1 MTAIFRRFQ
10 EEWPVPAFR
19 GILKVFFLSNLEK
32 ILYETGARFPQI
44 FQIQILQRVLFEQ
57 AVPQIAE
64 PLDDKIIFD
73 NFFFLKNSSLF
84 SLTFDLN
91 KNFQLLCNDGSEN
104 QLIELARK
112 LDEKIAEIKTANP
125 ASSFELLLVMS
136 ALSLQDQTQNLNNKL
151 DKINGSKNNDEDEKF
166 AETLSTIA
174 LYLENLAQKIGK

>member
-1 MTAIFRRFQ
+1 MSIVT
-10 EEWPVPAFR
+10 
-19 GILKVFFLSNLEK
+19 
-32 ILYETGARFPQI
+32 
-44 FQIQILQRVLFEQ
+44 
-57 AVPQIAE
+57 IA
-64 PLDDKIIFD
+64 L
-73 NFFFLKNSSLF
+73 N
-84 SLTFDLN
+84 N

-136 ALSLQDQTQNLNNKL
+136 ALSLQDQTQNFNNKL

-174 LYLENLAQKIGK
+174 LYLENLAQKIGKWYYAIWTAWFVRLSITRGL

>member
-1 MTAIFRRFQ
+1 MSIVTIT
-10 EEWPVPAFR
+10 
-19 GILKVFFLSNLEK
+19 LN
-32 ILYETGARFPQI
+32 
-44 FQIQILQRVLFEQ
+44 
-57 AVPQIAE
+57 
-64 PLDDKIIFD
+64 
-73 NFFFLKNSSLF
+73 
-84 SLTFDLN
+84 N